1 MLLEFKMKNFKSFR
15 NLVEFKMTPAQKIKD
30 LEYSL
35 LKEKA
40 NNKEEKALSSSVIY
54 GPNSSGKT
62 NLIGGL
68 QVFLYIHFLLRF
80 QNIHLM
86 LLYIFH

>member
-40 NNKEEKALSSSVIY
+40 KKRKHY
-54 GPNSSGKT
+54 
-62 NLIGGL
+62 
-68 QVFLYIHFLLRF
+68 H
-80 QNIHLM
+80 H
-86 LLYIFH
+86 LLYMDQTHQEKQT